1 MKAESPGTSIWD
13 SSQINPS
20 SLQETFNDI
29 NMDGVMAL
37 DPGMDIE
44 NLMDLYMQS
53 DVWTKTQPDVNPGPA
68 DDSSNESPKQN
79 SEGER
84 ARQAS
89 LDSDTSKSG
98 DEMFVKINDIDVK
111 MPDMDESWMLPELG
125 GQDKVF
131 DADDDEWMNVGE
143 INLDELNMSEDDG
156 EAWKD
161 IDWSKV

>member
-1 MKAESPGTSIWD
+1 
-13 SSQINPS
+13 
-20 SLQETFNDI
+20 
-29 NMDGVMAL
+29 MDGVMAL

-53 DVWTKTQPDVNPGPA
+53 DAWTKTQPEVNPAPV
-68 DDSSNESPKQN
+68 DDSSSNESPKQN

-98 DEMFVKINDIDVK
+98 DEMFVKIDDIDMK
-111 MPDMDESWMLPELG
+111 MVDMDESWMLPELG
-125 GQDKVF
+125 GQDKAF

-143 INLDELNMSEDDG
+143 INFDELNMSEDDG

-161 IDWSKV
+161 IDWDKVLLGQDGGDHRRWL